1 MLDSINR
8 VLDKPDF
15 GKLLLRL
22 SFSILMLF
30 HGWHKVHGGIGS
42 VEGMLTAAGIPTFV
56 GYGVYIGEVA
66 MPVLM
71 ILGILTR
78 PAALI
83 FSFTMVVAALL
94 SNPAAFAM
102 LTKTG
107 AWGVEPAAVFFFAG
121 LAIALL
127 GSGKYSVMSNPRW
140 R

>member
-22 SFSILMLF
+22 SFSILMLL
-30 HGWHKVHGGIGS
+30 HGWHKVHNGIGGI
-42 VEGMLTAAGIPTFV
+42 EGMLAAAGIPTFV
-56 GYGVYIGEVA
+56 GYGVYVGEVVT
-66 MPVLM
+66 PVLM

-78 PAALI
+78 PSALI
-83 FSFTMVVAALL
+83 FSFTMVVAAWLY
-94 SNPAAFAM
+94 PAGFTM
-102 LTKTG
+102 LAKTG
-107 AWGVEPAAVFFFAG
+107 AWAVEPAAVFCFAG